1 MPTRRKDEIEEASS
15 QPPYWWFQ
23 GPSVEEL
30 TRQLN
35 AKPGA
40 RLEVHLHEHLMS
52 FRVVGPGEIVTEGS
66 GGGINDSHACPPDCI
81 PR

>member
-1 MPTRRKDEIEEASS
+1 MPTRRKDEPEDASS

-23 GPSVEEL
+23 GASVEEL

-40 RLEVHLHEHLMS
+40 RLEVHLAGHLMS
-52 FRVVGPGEIVTEGS
+52 FFVVPAGAIRDASG
-66 GGGINDSHACPPDCI
+66 GGGINDSHACPPDCV
-81 PR
+81 PH

>member
-1 MPTRRKDEIEEASS
+1 MPTRRKDELEPETS

-23 GPSVEEL
+23 GASVEEL

-40 RLEVHLHEHLMS
+40 RLEVYLREHLMS
-52 FRVVGPGEIVTEGS
+52 FRVVGQGEVVAEGG
-66 GGGINDSHACPPDCI
+66 GGGINDSHICPPVC
-81 PR
+81 P